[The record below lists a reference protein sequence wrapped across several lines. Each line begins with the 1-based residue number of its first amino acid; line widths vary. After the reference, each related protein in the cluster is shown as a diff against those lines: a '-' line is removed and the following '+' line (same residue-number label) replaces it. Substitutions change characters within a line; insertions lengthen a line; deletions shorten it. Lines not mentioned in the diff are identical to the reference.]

1 MIDSEKQQKP
11 WQHGYELDYLKS
23 IEKLYENY
31 NKYSLSPFTAYKKN
45 NIAQDLHEGKIVFE
59 NEGSYTYRLTKVR
72 SAITMYQNVVIGYK
86 EKGDAVITNLR
97 GTDKFIENFCRGIDE
112 YDSNA
117 VWIYIWAE
125 DFNTKKIIEKHFQYV
140 GSKITSFGEIFA
152 IYFKDNKTS
161 LFKREH
167 PKVDETEYVT
177 ITKICDVDIDL
188 IESTKKKLE
197 QLDLK
202 FQNHYSNYNK
212 NKSWSAISLKGY
224 TPDITR
230 IEKPEEMNDKWKEQ
244 HKHERFFLQ
253 DTYLRKEFPEVDKLL
268 LKFNLRGVHR
278 IRFMSLAPGGGELSR
293 HTDQVDPD
301 SGGSIG
307 KLARLHFPIVTND
320 KVEFTVWEPNG
331 NKKVV
336 NMKVGECWFLDTR
349 KPHMVINNGDERR
362 IHLVIDVVVNEN
374 LREYILS

>member
-1 MIDSEKQQKP
+1 MQDLEKQQKP

-72 SAITMYQNVVIGYK
+72 KPITMYQDVVIGTK
-86 EKGDAVITNLR
+86 EKGDIVITNLR
-97 GTDKFIENFCRGIDE
+97 GTNKFIENFCENIHTNQK
-112 YDSNA
+112 NA
-117 VWIYIWAE
+117 VWLFIWEE
-125 DFNTKKIIEKHFQYV
+125 DFKTKNIIEKYFTKV
-140 GSKITSFGEIFA
+140 GSKITSFGEIFGV
-152 IYFKDNKTS
+152 YFKDEKTA
-161 LFKREH
+161 LFPREH
-167 PKVDETEYVT
+167 AKIDDTHNVA
-177 ITKICDVDIDL
+177 ITKICDVESNL
-188 IESTKKKLE
+188 IESIRTKLE
-197 QLDLK
+197 SLNIE

-212 NKSWSAISLKGY
+212 SKSWSAISLRGY
-224 TPDITR
+224 TSDIMR
-230 IEKPEEMNDKWKEQ
+230 IEKPIEMNDKWKEE
-244 HKHERFFLQ
+244 HKDEHFELQ
-253 DTYLRKEFPEVDKLL
+253 DTHLRENFSEVDELL
-268 LKFNLRGVHR
+268 RRFELQELHR

-320 KVEFTVWEPNG
+320 KVEFVVWEPNG
-331 NKKVV
+331 NRKTV

-349 KPHMVINNGDERR
+349 KPHMVVNNGDEKR
-362 IHLVIDVVVNEN
+362 IHLVIDVVTNEK
-374 LREYILS
+374 LREHILS